1 LINFLTFRSNALQ
14 SLALQG
20 ASLPNYWTKDDI
32 ERWILKSYKQQ
43 APSAR
48 AGGPARKESG
58 SKPQA

>member
-43 APSAR
+43 APS
-48 AGGPARKESG
+48 G
-58 SKPQA
+58 KPQASSSKRHDPDTIK